1 MRPIGKRL
9 ARAPGRKATRRRRT
23 LPLSDATK
31 DSLISH
37 VSHALRTPLAAARLY
52 LGVVT
57 DDLCGPVSAE
67 QKETLSKVDRNL
79 AQLEAMVANLLEA
92 TRLDSGQLQVRAVD
106 MDLAPVA
113 ARALEVAARGRD
125 LRFVDQVPSVRV
137 HADPELVRQV
147 LGHLLDN
154 AAKFTPAGGTITLRA
169 HAGPEVRVDVTDTG
183 HGIAPAQQER
193 IFEKFTGTEELDDSS
208 RKGLGLGLHLARNLV
223 ERQGGR
229 LRLASSSLGVGST
242 FSFTLPAAKE
252 GP

>member
-1 MRPIGKRL
+1 M
-9 ARAPGRKATRRRRT
+9 
-23 LPLSDATK
+23 
-31 DSLISH
+31 
-37 VSHALRTPLAAARLY
+37 
-52 LGVVT
+52 T
-57 DDLCGPVSAE
+57 DELCGPVPPE
-67 QKETLSKVDRNL
+67 QKESLSKVDRNL

-92 TRLDSGQLQVRAVD
+92 TRVDSGQLQVRAVD

-113 ARALEVAARGRD
+113 ARALELAARGRD
-125 LRFVDQVPSVRV
+125 LRFVNAVAPVRV
-137 HADPELVRQV
+137 HADAELVRQV

-154 AAKFTPAGGTITLRA
+154 AAKFTPAGGTVTLRA
-169 HAGPEVRVDVTDTG
+169 VAGAPVLIEVTDTG
-183 HGIAPAQQER
+183 HGIAPALQER

-208 RKGLGLGLHLARNLV
+208 RKGLGLGLHLARHLV